1 MVVGNP
7 ANTNCMIANS
17 YAPDM
22 PKGSFTAMTRLDQNR
37 GINQLVEKLGGVVGD
52 IKNFAVW
59 GNHSATM
66 FPDSSYTTWKGKAVK
81 TLTKS
86 EWRNTKFI
94 PKI

>member
-1 MVVGNP
+1 
-7 ANTNCMIANS
+7 MIANS